1 KRIIMYLAVRIFGW
15 KYYHSHTIQHN

>member
-1 KRIIMYLAVRIFGW
+1 YLAVRIFGW

>member
-1 KRIIMYLAVRIFGW
+1 IMYLAVRIFGW

>member
-1 KRIIMYLAVRIFGW
+1 IIMYLAVRIFGW

>member
-1 KRIIMYLAVRIFGW
+1 MYLAVRIFGW